1 MFGQQDPSKTEKAT
15 AKRVKNARKKG
26 NVAKGQELGKAISL
40 LIGVIA
46 LRMLIGYY
54 DDQLRSVFTWYLT
67 KAIGMELS
75 KATVYGLFL
84 MSVQTMALMVLP
96 FMLMIMA
103 AAFVAMRLQV
113 GSLWTFY
120 TLKPRFGKMFNVMR
134 GIKKLMISPQALV
147 RLLKSVGQAAA
158 VAIAPYIVIRQEYPK
173 LPTLFDMTPEGI
185 AVYIL
190 SVGYK
195 MVTYA
200 LIPIVIIA
208 IIDLIYTRW
217 NYSEQLKMTK
227 DEIKDERKQAEGDP
241 KIKAMQQRKMMEFM
255 AKRMMEQVPKADVVI
270 TNPTH
275 LAVALSYNP
284 LEAPAPMVLAKGADH
299 LARRIREVA
308 EENDIPIR
316 EDKPLAQALYKQVE
330 IGETIPE
337 ELYQAVA
344 TILAKLD
351 KFKR

>member
-1 MFGQQDPSKTEKAT
+1 
-15 AKRVKNARKKG
+15 
-26 NVAKGQELGKAISL
+26 
-40 LIGVIA
+40 
-46 LRMLIGYY
+46 
-54 DDQLRSVFTWYLT
+54 
-67 KAIGMELS
+67 
-75 KATVYGLFL
+75 
-84 MSVQTMALMVLP
+84 
-96 FMLMIMA
+96 
-103 AAFVAMRLQV
+103 
-113 GSLWTFY
+113 
-120 TLKPRFGKMFNVMR
+120 
-134 GIKKLMISPQALV
+134 
-147 RLLKSVGQAAA
+147 
-158 VAIAPYIVIRQEYPK
+158 
-173 LPTLFDMTPEGI
+173 
-185 AVYIL
+185 
-190 SVGYK
+190 

-217 NYSEQLKMTK
+217 NYNEQLKMTK
-227 DEIKDERKQAEGDP
+227 DEVKDERKQAEGDP

-308 EENDIPIR
+308 EENHIPIR